1 MSIQYFLSS
10 IKKYQCDKK
19 CICVQIGRNVLL
31 PLVQKKVM
39 DLELIKEKPCDNFL
53 ECVSVDNYLSYL
65 YVLSH
70 CQAMEIFIQL
80 HHRFLLL
87 CAGNFDNK
95 MRTHLAH

>member
-1 MSIQYFLSS
+1 
-10 IKKYQCDKK
+10 
-19 CICVQIGRNVLL
+19 
-31 PLVQKKVM
+31 M
-39 DLELIKEKPCDNFL
+39 DLELIKEKHYDNFL
-53 ECVSVDNYLSYL
+53 ECVSADNYLSYL

>member
-1 MSIQYFLSS
+1 MNVIKSIYIYIQR
-10 IKKYQCDKK
+10 
-19 CICVQIGRNVLL
+19 GRIVLL
-31 PLVQKKVM
+31 PLVKKM
-39 DLELIKEKPCDNFL
+39 DLELIKEKHCDNFL
-53 ECVSVDNYLSYL
+53 EWVSVDNYLSYL